1 MLWLSEGQVGII
13 PLATLF
19 VAMYAVA
26 YLASP
31 GKSLKICLAA
41 CIASQLFSLSPLYNY
56 LQDNYPNS
64 VIFFIYFAIYA
75 TASIYFI
82 VLILVNPQ
90 ENLGNYKPAVTCFI
104 MSLFEIIS
112 YETFY
117 SEFNFKGFES
127 VLYDYYEI
135 IVTLLHV
142 VVIGSVV
149 RWSELR
155 SFAGRFYNLISNV
168 FLDRCWFL
176 LNRGKT
182 RYNKAKRINREN

>member
-1 MLWLSEGQVGII
+1 MLWLSESQLSGT
-13 PLATLF
+13 PLAILF
-19 VAMYAVA
+19 VLSYCVA

-31 GKSLKICLAA
+31 SKALLVCLAA
-41 CIASQLFSLSPLYNY
+41 CATSQAFGLSPIHNH

-75 TASIYFI
+75 IASIYFV
-82 VLILVNPQ
+82 VLMLVNPQ

-142 VVIGSVV
+142 VVISSVV